1 MKSRFLKIAFL
12 PVFTLLLAGCGKPQ
26 EQDTDQVEASVT
38 MQLNAAEAKQVAK
51 EAYTFGFPFV
61 ANYRVFIDRLLTKHP
76 LMMGADFNEFA
87 HMKSLIPAEMP
98 DTAQQDTVYSVGVI
112 DLTREPIVI
121 SVPEVADGQ
130 AYMLQMGDTS
140 TETLPYISTVTTNNE
155 AGNYVLVG
163 PDYQGLIEAEHFDGV
178 ITTRGQFIMMLGRT
192 IVFDPDDLS
201 PIFDIQ
207 DGLTMQ
213 PLSEFLGKEAPA
225 KPEAINFIA
234 WDEKAAS
241 GLGVFSYINMGLDW
255 HPAATFE
262 NEMMARFAKIGVV
275 PGQPFSTEG
284 LSPEIVTAMKAG
296 IEEADQEMEKL
307 AQDFTEDFNG
317 WNWTGS
323 EDLSR
328 FGTDYNLR
336 AAIALRN
343 IYPNDP
349 AHAAYGQTFRDS
361 SGEQLVG
368 STGYTVT
375 FDADELPPVNW
386 FWSLTVY
393 DAATGA
399 MYPNPLERVNVSDRT
414 KGLNYGEDGSLT
426 IYIQHDEPTHPEQ
439 RANWLPTPSD
449 NIYLVLRLYAPKE
462 AAINGEW
469 QIPLVLKK

>member
-1 MKSRFLKIAFL
+1 MKSKIFKMAFI
-12 PVFTLLLAGCGKPQ
+12 PLLALFVAGCGQ
-26 EQDTDQVEASVT
+26 QQDTQQADANAVT
-38 MQLNAAEAKQVAK
+38 QMTAEQAKQIAK

-61 ANYRVFIDRLLTKHP
+61 ANYRVFIDRLLTKDP

-87 HMKSLIPAEMP
+87 HMKSLIPADTP

-112 DLTREPIVI
+112 DLRREPVVI
-121 SVPEVADGQ
+121 SVPQVPDGQ

-140 TETLPYISTVTTNNE
+140 TETLPYISSVTTNNE

-178 ITTRGQFIMMLGRT
+178 ITTRGQLIMMLGRT
-192 IVFDPDDLS
+192 IVFDPDDLA
-201 PIFDIQ
+201 PVFAIQ
-207 DGLTMQ
+207 DGLVMQ

-225 KPEAINFIA
+225 KPEAIDFIP

-241 GLGVFSYINMGLDW
+241 GLGVFSYINMSLDW
-255 HPAATFE
+255 HPAATYE
-262 NEMMARFAKIGVV
+262 NDLMARFSKIGVV
-275 PGQPFSTEG
+275 PGQPFSADG

-296 IEEADQEMEKL
+296 IAEADQEMEKI
-307 AQDFTEDFNG
+307 AQDLTEDFNG
-317 WNWTGS
+317 WNWTGA

-328 FGTDYNLR
+328 FGTDYTLR

-349 AHAAYGQTFRDS
+349 AHAAYGQTFRDA

-368 STGYTVT
+368 TTGYTVT
-375 FDADELPPVNW
+375 FAKGELPPVNW

-393 DAATGA
+393 DANTGA

-414 KGLNYGEDGSLT
+414 KGLHYADDGSLT
-426 IYIQHDEPTHPEQ
+426 VYVQHDEPSTLEQ
-439 RANWLPTPSD
+439 SANWLPAPAD
-449 NIYLVLRLYAPKE
+449 NIYLVLRLYAPND

-469 QIPLVLKK
+469 QIPPVLKQ